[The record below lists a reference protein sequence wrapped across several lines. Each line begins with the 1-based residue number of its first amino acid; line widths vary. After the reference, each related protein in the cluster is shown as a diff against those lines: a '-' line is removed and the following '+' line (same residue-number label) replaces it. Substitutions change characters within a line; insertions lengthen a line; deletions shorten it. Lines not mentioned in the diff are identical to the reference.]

1 VTEDENG
8 ECEEETFR
16 PEEEEEIK
24 KRRKRFR
31 LP

>member
-1 VTEDENG
+1 LLTEDENE

-24 KRRKRFR
+24 KD
-31 LP
+31 